1 MRTRFGGSTI
11 ATTVGAAVVLL
22 AMAAM
27 RPQGQAATDRAPRI
41 QGKPNLSGIWQA
53 VKNTPAMKA
62 IGAIN
67 GARCEGA
74 RVRRGRGL
82 GGKRRERRRQTC
94 DR

>member
-1 MRTRFGGSTI
+1 MAVDTHMRTRFGGSTI

-53 VKNTPAMKA
+53 VNEANWLHLP
-62 IGAIN
+62 
-67 GARCEGA
+67 
-74 RVRRGRGL
+74 
-82 GGKRRERRRQTC
+82 
-94 DR
+94 